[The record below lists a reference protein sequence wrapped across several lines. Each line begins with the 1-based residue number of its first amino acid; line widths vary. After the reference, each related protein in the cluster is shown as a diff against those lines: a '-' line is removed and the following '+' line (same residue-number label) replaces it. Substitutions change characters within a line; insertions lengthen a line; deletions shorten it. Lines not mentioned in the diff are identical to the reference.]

1 MIQIAD
7 LFPVVLVA
15 VSAALLSGPFLI
27 RLARRI
33 GLMDQPGSQPH
44 KWHSDPTPM
53 AGGAILAVAILAST
67 FTVAPAPDRTVL
79 GILLA
84 GGVVFLW
91 GLWDDKKP
99 LPAWLKLLGQL
110 LAAVI
115 LWRSGVMV
123 RILPNEAVNVFVTFF
138 WAIGIVNAFNFVDSM
153 DGLALGLAAIA
164 SAFFVLVTI
173 DAQQPQLAFLSV
185 AVLGATIG
193 TFFFNAAPAK
203 TFIGDS
209 GSQLLGIL
217 LAGIGVA
224 YNPVGLQPTVSWFMP
239 ILVLGVPIFNMTLVV
254 SSRLIRRLRVYQAHK
269 DHISHRLVH
278 LGLDR
283 TRTVLSIQI
292 TAIILGLV
300 AFIALGGTPLTA
312 NLVYGA
318 VVLCGVIAIAV
329 LEKAYPR
336 EASSGAA

>member
-1 MIQIAD
+1 LTHIAD
-7 LFPVVLVA
+7 LFPVMLVS
-15 VSAALLSGPFLI
+15 VCAALLSGPFLI

-44 KWHSDPTPM
+44 KWHAEPTPM
-53 AGGAILAVAILAST
+53 AGGAILAVAILASALA
-67 FTVAPAPDRTVL
+67 VAPAPDRTAL

-84 GGVVFLW
+84 AVVVFFW
-91 GLWDDKKP
+91 GLWDDKRP
-99 LPAWLKLLGQL
+99 LPAWLKLLGQI
-110 LAAVI
+110 LAAAI
-115 LWRSGVMV
+115 LWWFGVRV
-123 RILPNEAVNVFVTFF
+123 RILPTEAINLFVTFF

-173 DAQQPQLAFLSV
+173 DAQQPHLAFLSV

-239 ILVLGVPIFNMTLVV
+239 ILVLGIPIFNMTLVV
-254 SSRLIRRLRVYQAHK
+254 SSRLLRRLRVYQAHK

-283 TRTVLSIQI
+283 TRTVLLIQL

-318 VVLCGVIAIAV
+318 VVLCGLIAIAI
-329 LEKAYPR
+329 LERTYPR
-336 EASSGAA
+336 EASTGAS